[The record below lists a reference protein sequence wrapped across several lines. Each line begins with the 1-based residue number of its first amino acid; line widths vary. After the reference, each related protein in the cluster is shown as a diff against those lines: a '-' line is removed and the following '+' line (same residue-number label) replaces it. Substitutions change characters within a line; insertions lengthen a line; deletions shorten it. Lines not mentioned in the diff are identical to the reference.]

1 LRDFELWKP
10 IEQATVSYGHGISV
24 SLLQL
29 ARAYTVFATDGE
41 LMPLTFVRRDAPVAG
56 HRVISKRTAKLVRAM
71 LETVTEPGGT
81 AVRARITG
89 YRVAGKTGTVNK
101 LVDGVYSH
109 QRYIASFVGLA
120 PASNPRLVVAVMV
133 DEPSGPNYYGG
144 EVAAPVFREVTAGA
158 LRILGI
164 APDSVEEAHV
174 ADAALPRE
182 GV

>member
-1 LRDFELWKP
+1 
-10 IEQATVSYGHGISV
+10 
-24 SLLQL
+24 
-29 ARAYTVFATDGE
+29 
-41 LMPLTFVRRDAPVAG
+41 
-56 HRVISKRTAKLVRAM
+56 M

-81 AVRARITG
+81 AIRARITG

-109 QRYIASFVGLA
+109 QRYIASFVGMA

-133 DEPSGPNYYGG
+133 DEPSGPDYYGG

-164 APDSVEEAHV
+164 APDSAEEVHPTEAS
-174 ADAALPRE
+174 LPRE